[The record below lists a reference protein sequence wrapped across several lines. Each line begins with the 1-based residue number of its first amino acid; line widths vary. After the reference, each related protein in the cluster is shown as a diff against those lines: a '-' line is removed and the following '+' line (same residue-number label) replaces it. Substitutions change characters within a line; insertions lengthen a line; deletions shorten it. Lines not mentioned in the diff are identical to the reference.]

1 MQLTTA
7 VIFGFIINGK
17 IIRVV
22 VVLKGLQCGDIRQK
36 VGKKLLRES
45 RAKIQESGLKNIS
58 LKSLLLA
65 PDSLL

>member
-1 MQLTTA
+1 VQLTTA

-36 VGKKLLRES
+36 VGKSNKPKFKS
-45 RAKIQESGLKNIS
+45 KNSKPRQI
-58 LKSLLLA
+58 LTLNFDL
-65 PDSLL
+65 

>member
-1 MQLTTA
+1 VHLTTT

-36 VGKKLLRES
+36 VGKKYKS
-45 RAKIQESGLKNIS
+45 KIKIK
-58 LKSLLLA
+58 KSKLIV
-65 PDSLL
+65 

>member
-1 MQLTTA
+1 VHLTTT

-36 VGKKLLRES
+36 VGKKCKS
-45 RAKIQESGLKNIS
+45 KIKIK
-58 LKSLLLA
+58 KSKLIV
-65 PDSLL
+65 